1 MHADVKAAP
10 VQKGKMVVVSA
21 PSGAGKTT
29 IVQHLLNVEDLG
41 LQFSVSA
48 CSRSKRHNEVD
59 GKDYYFM
66 STGEFKRKIADGAF
80 IEWEEVYPDHFYG
93 TLKSEVERI
102 WKNDRAVI
110 FDVDVIGGLNIKR
123 AFPDRTLA
131 LFIAPPSMK
140 ELEQRL
146 NKRSTD
152 NPESIRVRVQ
162 KAKKEMTFATQFDMQ
177 IINDDLQQALKET
190 ENAVRHFLTRS

>member
-1 MHADVKAAP
+1 MHANVTAAP

-48 CSRSKRHNEVD
+48 CSRLKRHNEVD

-177 IINDDLQQALKET
+177 IINDDLEQALKET
-190 ENAVRHFLTRS
+190 ENAVRRFLTRS